1 MKHMMNV
8 NGGLRLAALAVWT
21 CLVGTVAAVD
31 ATWIGGASGNWCDA
45 KNWRGGVVPNGAD
58 AVARIESTSDVAIS
72 VGSGTYTV
80 GAIHAAGGNH
90 AITGTGSINLNAS
103 SGTGVVDVAESAA
116 LTVGCRLDAAAPHGT
131 ALAKTGR
138 GTFEVTNLVGRAR
151 PLNGIDVRQGTFNF
165 NEKRGG
171 DHINPGGRVTVRAGA
186 TANLMTANLLVNDTV
201 IDVKAGGTFDA
212 HDKSDL
218 IAAIVGEG
226 LVTNS
231 VNFRLTLKGG
241 PHVFSGRFS
250 GRVTLERW
258 KGHSGSLTDV
268 GYEPDNVKRR
278 WVVGTRDGLADAT
291 VAFVSDPPDDRP
303 LSFSPTAGGV
313 FTVGAIEPLNGKPVE
328 LKDTAGNPVEVRPPP
343 AMSEH
348 EFYLAQLRAECAR
361 FNAAAVERALNDLAR
376 NPAYDAARH
385 RVAVKAF
392 AARRD
397 WVAAHLG
404 DADVSVRAEAAA
416 LVEGYRAAFL
426 ANPALDFDRILCV
439 RRRMRLPKN
448 DGTRQLGLQDINAHN
463 HMRVQRTGFNNEI
476 AVISNLR
483 GRPAFTTI
491 YKPQGT
497 ELVRDLDLDF
507 DASRVSFTQHRG
519 NDMWGVFEIE
529 LGPDGKA
536 KGSGCVEVSPRDYP
550 DVHWANGCYLPNRD
564 QVIVL
569 GSGVYQYLPCEDG
582 NMPMMVLYRI
592 DRKTG
597 EVRQLTY
604 EQDSDYT
611 PSVLNDGRVVFTRW
625 EYSDMQHYFARELMT
640 MNPDGVG
647 QLSLWGS
654 GSYFPTFF
662 YKARAIP
669 DDPHRLV
676 MIAGGH
682 HGVAEKG
689 RMLLV
694 DPSLARAKPYR
705 YDPPSRAWGPTLHK
719 LRVPAQVLP
728 ASQTGLV
735 QEFPGWGQDVEGD
748 VCDLQ
753 VNNQFDRGKPYMSYP
768 YPLDGKYYLATC
780 QMEPLGRF
788 GIYLVDVFD
797 NMILLAEAPDGM
809 LFEPIPLRARKRPPV
824 IPDRSDPAKKDCTVH
839 IADIHAGPG
848 LAGVP
853 RGTVKKLRLFA
864 YHFNYHKT
872 GGHVSVGLDR
882 AESSWDIKRVLG
894 TVDVEADGSCCFR
907 MPARLPVS
915 IQPLDAEGRA
925 VQLMRSWVVG
935 MPGERV
941 SCTGC
946 HEDNRTSV
954 ATGRKQA
961 DLKPIQEIVPMDGD
975 GVRPFAFATEMW
987 PLLQKRCGAC
997 HGNPAT
1003 APVRA
1008 WDQGGDGKTARL
1020 AMCSAEEGYRFVHPY
1035 VRRPGS
1041 ESELPML
1048 NPMEYHASTSPLV
1061 QMLKKGHHGVALDDA
1076 EWRVLYTWIDLNAPW
1091 RGKWNPPEPEQPMR
1105 RLALSRLFGGNR
1117 DDPEREYDRHEALV
1131 KARLNGKMVKSAASQ
1146 PLNCAEHNLKPE
1158 GRLNNLKAEGRF
1170 NHLKVE
1176 SGWPMSE
1183 LDAFALQAGRVDQR
1197 APVTVRTIELGAGQS
1212 MTFRRIPAG
1221 TFVMGS
1227 ADGAPDETPCVVTIE
1242 RPFWI
1247 SETEVRNDQFRA
1259 FNPAHDSRHQDQYG
1273 FDQIVPGFVGTH
1285 RLQPA
1290 VRLTWNEAMDF
1301 CRWLSKKI
1309 GVKATLPTEAQ
1320 WEWAAR
1326 AGTAT
1331 PFPWGGLDDDFSKHA
1346 NLADRDVRFIYSS
1359 WDGPATVQRRREY
1372 KHTLNY
1378 PLHEE
1383 RFVDD
1388 WFSIN
1393 YVARGLPNTWGLYD
1407 MHGNAAEWTRSAYR
1421 PYPYRADDGRED
1433 ESAEGP
1439 KAVRGGS
1446 FASRPRN
1453 ATSSWRWGYDPW
1465 QKVYDVGFRVLI
1477 EE

>member
-1 MKHMMNV
+1 MKI
-8 NGGLRLAALAVWT
+8 RLAGFVVAGCLA
-21 CLVGTVAAVD
+21 AAGD
-31 ATWIGGASGNWCDA
+31 SLWIGGAAGNWGDA
-45 KNWRGGVVPNGAD
+45 KNWSGGTVPNGAD
-58 AVARIESTSDVAIS
+58 AVARIESGADVTIS
-72 VGSGTYTV
+72 VGSGAYTV
-80 GAIHAAGGNH
+80 GAIHASGGKH
-90 AITGTGSINLNAS
+90 TIVGTGFINLGAA
-103 SGTGVVDVAESAA
+103 SGTGVVDVAENAA
-116 LTVGCRLDAAAPHGT
+116 LTAGCRLDAAVARGA

-138 GTFEVTNLVGRAR
+138 GTFEVANLVGRTRA
-151 PLNGIDVRQGTFNF
+151 LNGIDVREGAFNF
-165 NEKRGG
+165 HEPRGG
-171 DHINPGGRVTVRAGA
+171 DHINPGGRVTVRSGA
-186 TANLMTANLLVNDTV
+186 TANLLTSNLLVNDTV
-201 IDVKAGGTFDA
+201 IDVEAGGTFDA
-212 HDKSDL
+212 RGKGDL
-218 IAAIVGEG
+218 VAAIVGEG

-231 VNFRLTLKGG
+231 ANFRLTLKGG
-241 PHVFSGRFS
+241 PHVFSGRLS

-258 KGHSGSLTDV
+258 KGHSGSLTDI
-268 GYEPDNVKRR
+268 GYEPDNAKRI
-278 WVVGTRDGLADAT
+278 WVVGTRDGLRDAT
-291 VAFVSDPPDDRP
+291 VGFVSDLPDDRP
-303 LSFSPTAGGV
+303 LSFSPNAGGP
-313 FTVGAIEPLNGKPVE
+313 FEVGAIEFPRGKPFA
-328 LKDTAGNPVEVRPPP
+328 LKDTAGKPVEVLSPPP
-343 AMSEH
+343 VPER
-348 EFYLAQLRAECAR
+348 EFRLAQLRAECAR
-361 FNAAAVERALNDLAR
+361 FNAAAAARALDDLAK

-385 RVAVKAF
+385 RAAVKAF

-397 WVAAHLG
+397 WVAAHLD
-404 DADVSVRAEAAA
+404 DADEAVQKEAVA

-439 RRRMRLPKN
+439 RRRMPLPKN

-463 HMRVQRTGFNNEI
+463 HMRVQRTGFMNDI

-483 GRPAFTTI
+483 GRPEFTTV
-491 YKPQGT
+491 YKPDDT
-497 ELVRDLDLDF
+497 SLVRDLDLDF
-507 DASRVSFTQHRG
+507 DASRVSFTKHRG

-676 MIAGGH
+676 MIGGGH

-694 DPSLARAKPYR
+694 DPSLARAYPYR

-824 IPDRSDPAKKDCTVH
+824 IPDRSDPTKKDCTVH

-864 YHFNYHKT
+864 YHFNYHRT
-872 GGHVSVGLDR
+872 GGHVSIGLDR
-882 AESSWDIKRVLG
+882 AEAGWDVKRVLG
-894 TVDVEADGSCCFR
+894 TVDVEDDGSCCFR

-915 IQPLDAEGRA
+915 IQPLDGEGRA

-987 PLLQKRCGAC
+987 PLVQKRCAAC
-997 HGNPAT
+997 HGNADT

-1008 WDQGGDGKTARL
+1008 WDQGGDGKSARL
-1020 AMCSAEEGYRFVHPY
+1020 VMRNAEEAYRFVHPY

-1041 ESELPML
+1041 ESELPIL

-1091 RGKWNPPEPEQPMR
+1091 KGKWNPPEPEQRTR
-1105 RLALSRLFGGNR
+1105 RLELSRLFGGNV
-1117 DDPEREYDRHEALV
+1117 DDPEREYDRQAALV
-1131 KARLNGKMVKSAASQ
+1131 AARGAPTPMRPTPQPKCGAKAASV
-1146 PLNCAEHNLKPE
+1146 P
-1158 GRLNNLKAEGRF
+1158 
-1170 NHLKVE
+1170 
-1176 SGWPMSE
+1176 GWPMSE
-1183 LDAFALQAGRVDQR
+1183 LDAYALQAGRIDQR

-1242 RPFWI
+1242 RPFWM
-1247 SETEVRNDQFRA
+1247 SETEVRNDQYRVFD
-1259 FNPAHDSRHQDQYG
+1259 PTHDSRHQDQYG
-1273 FDQIVPGFVGTH
+1273 FDQVVPGFVGTH

-1290 VRLTWNEAMDF
+1290 VRLSWNEAMAF
-1301 CRWLSKKI
+1301 CRWFSKKA
-1309 GVKATLPTEAQ
+1309 GVKASLPTEAQ

-1331 PFPWGGLDDDFSKHA
+1331 QFPWGGLDDDFSKYA

-1359 WDGPATVQRRREY
+1359 WDGPATIQRRREY
-1372 KHTLNY
+1372 KHALNY

-1421 PYPYRADDGRED
+1421 PYPYRSGDGRED

-1453 ATSSWRWGYDPW
+1453 ATSSFRQAYLPW
-1465 QKVYDVGFRVLI
+1465 QKVFDTGFRVVL
-1477 EE
+1477 EDD

>member
-1 MKHMMNV
+1 
-8 NGGLRLAALAVWT
+8 
-21 CLVGTVAAVD
+21 
-31 ATWIGGASGNWCDA
+31 
-45 KNWRGGVVPNGAD
+45 
-58 AVARIESTSDVAIS
+58 
-72 VGSGTYTV
+72 
-80 GAIHAAGGNH
+80 
-90 AITGTGSINLNAS
+90 
-103 SGTGVVDVAESAA
+103 
-116 LTVGCRLDAAAPHGT
+116 
-131 ALAKTGR
+131 
-138 GTFEVTNLVGRAR
+138 
-151 PLNGIDVRQGTFNF
+151 
-165 NEKRGG
+165 
-171 DHINPGGRVTVRAGA
+171 
-186 TANLMTANLLVNDTV
+186 
-201 IDVKAGGTFDA
+201 
-212 HDKSDL
+212 
-218 IAAIVGEG
+218 
-226 LVTNS
+226 
-231 VNFRLTLKGG
+231 
-241 PHVFSGRFS
+241 
-250 GRVTLERW
+250 
-258 KGHSGSLTDV
+258 
-268 GYEPDNVKRR
+268 
-278 WVVGTRDGLADAT
+278 
-291 VAFVSDPPDDRP
+291 
-303 LSFSPTAGGV
+303 
-313 FTVGAIEPLNGKPVE
+313 
-328 LKDTAGNPVEVRPPP
+328 
-343 AMSEH
+343 
-348 EFYLAQLRAECAR
+348 R
-361 FNAAAVERALNDLAR
+361 FNAAAAARALDDLAK

-385 RVAVKAF
+385 RAAVKAF

-397 WVAAHLG
+397 WVAAHLD
-404 DADVSVRAEAAA
+404 DADEAVQKEAVA

-439 RRRMRLPKN
+439 RRRMPLPKN

-463 HMRVQRTGFNNEI
+463 HMRVQRTGFMNDI

-483 GRPAFTTI
+483 GRPEFTTV
-491 YKPQGT
+491 YKPDDT
-497 ELVRDLDLDF
+497 SLVRDLDLDF
-507 DASRVSFTQHRG
+507 DASRVSFTKHRG

-676 MIAGGH
+676 MIGGGH

-694 DPSLARAKPYR
+694 DPSLARAYPYR

-824 IPDRSDPAKKDCTVH
+824 IPDRSDPTKKDCTVH

-864 YHFNYHKT
+864 YHFNYHRT
-872 GGHVSVGLDR
+872 GGHVSIGLDR
-882 AESSWDIKRVLG
+882 AEAGWDVKRVLG
-894 TVDVEADGSCCFR
+894 TVDVEDDGSCCFR

-915 IQPLDAEGRA
+915 IQPLDGEGRA

-987 PLLQKRCGAC
+987 PLVQKRCAAC
-997 HGNPAT
+997 HGNADT

-1008 WDQGGDGKTARL
+1008 WDQGGDGKSARL
-1020 AMCSAEEGYRFVHPY
+1020 VMRNAEEAYRFVHPY

-1041 ESELPML
+1041 ESELPIL

-1091 RGKWNPPEPEQPMR
+1091 KGKWNPPEPEQRTR
-1105 RLALSRLFGGNR
+1105 RLELSRLFGGNV
-1117 DDPEREYDRHEALV
+1117 DDPEREYDRQAALV
-1131 KARLNGKMVKSAASQ
+1131 AARGAPTPMRPTPQPKCGAKAASV
-1146 PLNCAEHNLKPE
+1146 P
-1158 GRLNNLKAEGRF
+1158 
-1170 NHLKVE
+1170 
-1176 SGWPMSE
+1176 GWPMSE
-1183 LDAFALQAGRVDQR
+1183 LDAYALQAGRIDQR

-1242 RPFWI
+1242 RPFWM
-1247 SETEVRNDQFRA
+1247 SETEVRNDQYRVFD
-1259 FNPAHDSRHQDQYG
+1259 PTHDSRHQDQYG
-1273 FDQIVPGFVGTH
+1273 FDQVVPGFVGTH

-1290 VRLTWNEAMDF
+1290 VRLSWNEAMAF
-1301 CRWLSKKI
+1301 CRWFSKKA
-1309 GVKATLPTEAQ
+1309 GVKASLPTEAQ

-1331 PFPWGGLDDDFSKHA
+1331 QFPWGGLDDDFSKYA

-1359 WDGPATVQRRREY
+1359 WDGPATIQRRREY
-1372 KHTLNY
+1372 KHALNY

-1421 PYPYRADDGRED
+1421 PYPYRSGDGRED

-1453 ATSSWRWGYDPW
+1453 ATSSFRQAYLPW
-1465 QKVYDVGFRVLI
+1465 QKVFDTGFRVVL
-1477 EE
+1477 EDD